1 MVASVVFNIPLGV
14 ALVSLALG
22 FRGPSAA
29 AFQAHR
35 GSLFVAA
42 TAQFDEP
49 SPVGDVS
56 ETESI
61 SSGEA
66 EFRDEVR
73 AIYVERA
80 LDEFRR
86 QVEEEESQQR
96 DALVFAEEVQEE
108 ERQREYDAQS
118 AVVVQAQER
127 SQERERTLISD
138 QERERTLT

>member
-1 MVASVVFNIPLGV
+1 
-14 ALVSLALG
+14 
-22 FRGPSAA
+22 
-29 AFQAHR
+29 
-35 GSLFVAA
+35 
-42 TAQFDEP
+42 
-49 SPVGDVS
+49 VS

-61 SSGEA
+61 SSREA

-138 QERERTLT
+138 QERERTLTEGFWHLFAF